1 MRNFFTGV
9 FLTLLIIGIAIFLA
23 IKEGYVDFKADTE
36 PSVLEKKFAME
47 AVDASTDRHASEQKN
62 PLTANEENLVAGA
75 KLYINHCAGCHGVP
89 LNPSSQFPK
98 SFYPPVPTFF
108 TDAPDMPENQNFY
121 IIQHGIRWSGMPAWD
136 KTLND
141 TQKWQLVTFMSNIEK
156 LPPAAKREFELA
168 GVPAAATAPAMTP
181 SPSMQMKP

>member
-23 IKEGYVDFKADTE
+23 IKEGYLDFKADQE
-36 PSVLEKKFAME
+36 PSLLEKKFAMQ
-47 AVDASTDRHASEQKN
+47 AVDASTERHAPDLKN
-62 PLTANEENLVAGA
+62 PMTANEENLVAGT
-75 KLYINHCAGCHGVP
+75 KLFINHCAGCHGVP
-89 LNPSSQFPK
+89 SNPNSQFAR

-108 TDAPDMPENQNFY
+108 TNAPDMPENHNFY

-141 TQKWQLVTFMSNIEK
+141 AQIWQLVTFLSNIGK
-156 LPPAAKREFELA
+156 LPPAAKKEFDL
-168 GVPAAATAPAMTP
+168 PAVTTPATAPAPGAAMP
-181 SPSMQMKP
+181 MKK

>member
-23 IKEGYVDFKADTE
+23 IKEGYVDFKADEE
-36 PSVLEKKFAME
+36 PSLLEKKFAMQ
-47 AVDASTDRHASEQKN
+47 AVDASTDRHAPDQKN
-62 PLTANEENLVAGA
+62 PLTANEETLVAGT

-89 LNPSSQFPK
+89 SNPSSPFPK

-121 IIQHGIRWSGMPAWD
+121 IIQHGLRWSGMPAWD

-141 TQKWQLVTFMSNIEK
+141 TQMWELVTFLSNIEK
-156 LPPAAKREFELA
+156 LPPAAKKEFDLPGA
-168 GVPAAATAPAMTP
+168 PAAATPPPATP
-181 SPSMQMKP
+181 SSSMPMKH